1 MSEHTENT
9 PVKVTETTNEL
20 QGEEDLQYVM
30 NTRQT
35 GRVKW
40 FNNRAGYGFVTLT
53 RGKACGRDI
62 FAHHSGIKV
71 GSEQYKYLVQ
81 GEYVEFD
88 SCKSNNDKHPLQ
100 ACNICGVDN
109 GKLMCETRN
118 ENRQNRNPEYNRN
131 NVRPHG
137 GGPRSDGQQ
146 GDGQYGGG
154 QHDGGQRGGGQRGG
168 GQRGGGQR
176 GGSAPGEWVLATK
189 KGKKVNEDLN

>member
-1 MSEHTENT
+1 MSGQTENT
-9 PVKVTETTNEL
+9 PAKVVETTNEL
-20 QGEEDLQYVM
+20 QGEEDLNYVM

-40 FNNRAGYGFVTLT
+40 FNNRAGYGFITLT

-71 GSEQYKYLVQ
+71 EAEQYKYLVQ

-100 ACNICGVDN
+100 ACKIRGVDD

-118 ENRQNRNPEYNRN
+118 ENRQNRNPEYRN

-137 GGPRSDGQQ
+137 GGPR
-146 GDGQYGGG
+146 GGG
-154 QHDGGQRGGGQRGG
+154 SHQEQSQREN
-168 GQRGGGQR
+168 
-176 GGSAPGEWVLATK
+176 SEPGEWVLATK
-189 KGKKVNEDLN
+189 KGKKRNED